1 MKIFYKEIIRE
12 WINREGSN
20 WIKRNYIWKPKYFPE
35 LLKKIMRHTC
45 TFLSIQ
51 KVLQNKIDLLFSY
64 SLIKLINNP
73 LPSIIIPIWLCCSRP
88 VGTNLPAV
96 IKWKLTSLKYQ
107 TWQLQNTKIT
117 HKLIFIHYLLQI
129 WGPVFMVN
137 FLLLLIIIPSPLP
150 WYWNIYWNMHIM
162 A

>member
-51 KVLQNKIDLLFSY
+51 KVLQNKIDLLF
-64 SLIKLINNP
+64 LIIKLINNP

-117 HKLIFIHYLLQI
+117 CKLIFIHYICYRFEVQ
-129 WGPVFMVN
+129 
-137 FLLLLIIIPSPLP
+137 FLWWIFVVVDNIPSPLP
-150 WYWNIYWNMHIM
+150 RYWYIYWNIHII